1 MGYRKDIIIK
11 ADAGDYMKE
20 LDKNYLAPIASKSM
34 VDIVVSR
41 LTEAIISGELK
52 PGDQI
57 PVESELVR
65 KFGVGRN
72 TVREAVRILV
82 AYGVLTIRRAEGTY
96 VCDGFSP
103 KVLNPMVYSII
114 LRSGSS
120 FNELI
125 GLREVVENGIMQMLL
140 EKRIS
145 EEQWKV
151 LYQKYEKLRG
161 YLMED
166 PPDFQKIADAD
177 IEFHDELARSTEN
190 AAIMIVHSNIVELT
204 KASRL
209 KTIETVI
216 QKGDRQNLID
226 THKNLLDKLA
236 GTNMEELY
244 QAINDSYFYWRGVY
258 KDQ

>member
-177 IEFHDELARSTEN
+177 IEFH
-190 AAIMIVHSNIVELT
+190 SNIVELT

-216 QKGDRQNLID
+216 QKGDRQYLID

>member
-1 MGYRKDIIIK
+1 
-11 ADAGDYMKE
+11 
-20 LDKNYLAPIASKSM
+20 
-34 VDIVVSR
+34 
-41 LTEAIISGELK
+41 
-52 PGDQI
+52 
-57 PVESELVR
+57 
-65 KFGVGRN
+65 
-72 TVREAVRILV
+72 
-82 AYGVLTIRRAEGTY
+82 
-96 VCDGFSP
+96 
-103 KVLNPMVYSII
+103 
-114 LRSGSS
+114 
-120 FNELI
+120 
-125 GLREVVENGIMQMLL
+125 MQMLL

-166 PPDFQKIADAD
+166 SPDFQKIADAD

-216 QKGDRQNLID
+216 QKGDRQYLID